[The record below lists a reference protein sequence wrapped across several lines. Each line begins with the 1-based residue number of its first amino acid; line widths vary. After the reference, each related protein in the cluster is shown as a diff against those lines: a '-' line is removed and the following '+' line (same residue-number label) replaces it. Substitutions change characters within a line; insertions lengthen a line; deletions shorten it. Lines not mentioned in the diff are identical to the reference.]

1 MNVYVILQRSI
12 IIISNDD
19 YEKKKNK
26 ERLSDALP
34 SPLLNPLEG
43 PTM

>member
-1 MNVYVILQRSI
+1 MGSHDHLDIWNKSYGQ
-12 IIISNDD
+12 
-19 YEKKKNK
+19 KKGRELNC
-26 ERLSDALP
+26 DALP

>member
-1 MNVYVILQRSI
+1 MF
-12 IIISNDD
+12 
-19 YEKKKNK
+19 EKQSHPIYD
-26 ERLSDALP
+26 RTHSAMFSLFDGTFIDVFL

>member
-1 MNVYVILQRSI
+1 MIFGVSI
-12 IIISNDD
+12 SGKGMQCELIAAN
-19 YEKKKNK
+19 
-26 ERLSDALP
+26 DALP